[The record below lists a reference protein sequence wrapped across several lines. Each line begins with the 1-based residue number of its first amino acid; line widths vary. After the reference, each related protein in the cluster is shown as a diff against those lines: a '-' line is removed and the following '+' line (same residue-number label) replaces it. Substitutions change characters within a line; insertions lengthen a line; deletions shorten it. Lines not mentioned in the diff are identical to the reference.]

1 MKVKDEAEE
10 PGKAIVAVVADKNWR
25 SEASG
30 REEQGPKGRLTN
42 LSFDSLWSILENSR
56 SDPESQ
62 LDANK
67 KAMNI

>member
-1 MKVKDEAEE
+1 VVLLVSSLRTSSSAAMKVKDEAEE

-42 LSFDSLWSILENSR
+42 LSFDSL
-56 SDPESQ
+56 
-62 LDANK
+62 
-67 KAMNI
+67 